1 MMVFSPPQKVV
12 IKKTLIFLELFV
24 KKFTIHS
31 LSALHKRGVPKLK
44 ENYAPMIL
52 GPQEALP
59 GTYGVLCVKFLTSN
73 YKIVELFKI
82 LKELHPFS
90 LEKTII

>member
-1 MMVFSPPQKVV
+1 
-12 IKKTLIFLELFV
+12 
-24 KKFTIHS
+24 
-31 LSALHKRGVPKLK
+31 
-44 ENYAPMIL
+44 MIL

-59 GTYGVLCVKFLTSN
+59 GTYGVLCVEFLTSN